1 MNKIEEITER
11 KKKRFQFL
19 DKLYDLS
26 GCSTRGPLETNVID
40 EELGF
45 DKELSKNIVDYL
57 IGEGLIKEITPKPH
71 TIAISQE
78 GINKVETAYIEQVVP
93 IDSPLPVPIGGAAR
107 FAP

>member
-1 MNKIEEITER
+1 MNKIEEIEER
-11 KKKRFQFL
+11 EKKRFQFL

-26 GCSTRGPLETNVID
+26 GCSTRGQLKTDVID

-57 IGEGLIKEITPKPH
+57 IGEGLIEEITPKPR

-78 GINKVETAYIEQVVP
+78 GINKVEAAYMAQVVP
-93 IDSPLPVPIGGAAR
+93 IDSPLPSPSGGAAR

>member
-1 MNKIEEITER
+1 MNKIEEIKER

-26 GCSTRGPLETNVID
+26 GCSTHGRLKTDVID
-40 EELGF
+40 EELDF

-57 IGEGLIKEITPKPH
+57 IGEGLIKEITPNPH

-78 GINKVETAYIEQVVP
+78 GINEVEAAYMEQVVP
-93 IDSPLPVPIGGAAR
+93 IDSPLPTPVAGAAR